1 MDKRLLDSIK
11 PGKGYSIITEDFD
24 SIAFSLKDHQFSP
37 ELLRRSQIE
46 WKKSPGKYDGRI
58 TGVSSLRQEGK
69 LVRIA
74 LFPMQYSVHRY
85 IARCISNGIKLN
97 DNDKIFPFCVANL
110 SYIALDGQKHF
121 LMAIRKSNDID
132 RGKLEFIPQGFCEFE
147 DTHNISTFIRSTLV
161 KELHEEV
168 GPDIN
173 FNSFNYLS
181 LATDDDNSQY
191 ALLTEFEIPNKN
203 KVLAYEGKET
213 AEHERIVLVAE
224 NELELLIKNATELI
238 YNKTEMKQKRN
249 IQSSAITKALIYCH
263 LNKSI

>member
-1 MDKRLLDSIK
+1 MNKKLLNGIK
-11 PGKGYSIITEDFD
+11 PGNGYSIIAEDFD
-24 SIAFSLKDHQFSP
+24 SINFSLKDHQFSA
-37 ELLRRSQIE
+37 ELLRRTRE
-46 WKKSPGKYDGRI
+46 DWKKFPGQYD
-58 TGVSSLRQEGK
+58 GK
-69 LVRIA
+69 LVGATNIKQKGKLLKMS